1 MRPATDGLPPALN
14 SNLAPALREDDPN
27 HYVSTMNEEPVICAP
42 SNLATR
48 PIRVTLPDGRC
59 LEFSGPVTGS
69 DIAGAVG
76 PGLAKAAI
84 AVRVDSQPRDLATL
98 IDRDAAVA
106 IITRDTPEGLEI
118 LRHDA
123 AHVMAEAVK
132 ELYPDTQVTFGPAT
146 ETGFY
151 YDFARAEPF
160 TPEDLERIEAHMR
173 EIVRRNEKITR
184 EVWQRDAAVSYFR
197 GIGENYKAEYI
208 GEIPEGEEI
217 SLYRQGNFVDLCVGP
232 HLPSTGHLGQAFKL
246 MNVAG
251 AYWRG
256 DPKNAQ
262 LQRVYGTAWA
272 SQKDLDQ
279 YLFRL
284 EEAERRDH
292 RRLGRELD
300 LFHLGEEAVGSIF
313 WHPKG
318 WTLFRTIENYIRMR
332 LAAAG
337 YLEVKGPQLLD
348 RSLWEASGH
357 WEKFHENMFIAESR
371 DEKVLALKPM
381 NCPGHVLIFRSR
393 LHSYRDLPLRLAEF
407 GSCHRNEPSGAL
419 HGLMRVRA
427 FTQDDAHIFCTED
440 QITAESIAFCELL
453 LSVYRDFGF
462 GDVSIKFADRPP
474 VRVGSNEVWDRAEA
488 ALRDAVEAAGL
499 SYMLNPGEGA
509 FYGPKLEFHLRDALG
524 REWQCGTLQ
533 LDFVMPDRLGA
544 SYVGEDGA
552 RHVPVML
559 HRAIFGSLERFIGIL
574 IEHYAGRFPLWLA
587 PVQIVVASITS
598 ETAEYACEVKR
609 ECAAAGLRVDVDVG
623 NEKINYKVREHSLAK
638 VPVIL
643 VVGRRE
649 ADNRSVALR
658 RLGGKDQ
665 ETLAL
670 DEAVARLS
678 EEAAIP
684 SSS

>member
-1 MRPATDGLPPALN
+1 MSEDQVF
-14 SNLAPALREDDPN
+14 DDPIDPG
-27 HYVSTMNEEPVICAP
+27 HAPLGVI
-42 SNLATR
+42 
-48 PIRVTLPDGRC
+48 LPDGKR
-59 LEFSGPVTGS
+59 LEFAGPISGA
-69 DIAGAVG
+69 DIAAAIG

-84 AVRVDSQPRDLATL
+84 AVRVDGRPRDLATVV
-98 IDRDAAVA
+98 DRDAPVA
-106 IITRDTPEGLEI
+106 IITREMPEGLEI

-123 AHVMAEAVK
+123 AHIMAEAVK

-151 YDFARAEPF
+151 YDFARNEPF
-160 TPEDLERIEAHMR
+160 TPEDLERIEARMH
-173 EIVRRNEKITR
+173 EIVGRDERITR
-184 EVWQRDAAVSYFR
+184 EVWDRDAAIAFFD
-197 GIGENYKAEYI
+197 GIGESYKAEYI
-208 GEIPEGEEI
+208 SEIPEGEEI
-217 SLYRQGNFVDLCVGP
+217 SLYRQGDFVDLCVGP
-232 HLPSTGHLGQAFKL
+232 HLPSTGYLGQAFKL

-256 DPKNAQ
+256 DPRNAQ

-272 SQKDLDQ
+272 SQKDLDH
-279 YLFRL
+279 YLFQL

-300 LFHLGEEAVGSIF
+300 LFHIGEEAVGSVF

-318 WTLFRTIENYIRMR
+318 WRLFRIIENYLRMR
-332 LAAAG
+332 LDAAG

-357 WEKFHENMFIAESR
+357 WEKFRENMFIAESR
-371 DEKVLALKPM
+371 DDKVLALKPM
-381 NCPGHVLIFRSR
+381 NCPGHVLIFRNR
-393 LHSYRDLPLRLAEF
+393 LHSYRELPLRLAEF

-419 HGLMRVRA
+419 HGIMRVRA

-440 QITAESIAFCELL
+440 QVTAESIAFCDLL

-462 GDVSIKFADRPP
+462 DDVAIKFADRPP
-474 VRVGSNEVWDRAEA
+474 VRAGSDEVWDRAEA

-499 SYMLNPGEGA
+499 SYTLNPGEGA
-509 FYGPKLEFHLRDALG
+509 FYGPKLEFVLRDALG
-524 REWQCGTLQ
+524 RDWQCGTLQ
-533 LDFVMPDRLGA
+533 LDFVLPERLDA

-552 RHVPVML
+552 RHRPAML
-559 HRAIFGSLERFIGIL
+559 HRAIFGSLERFIGVL

-598 ETAEYACEVKR
+598 EAAGYAAEVAR
-609 ECAAAGLRVDVDVG
+609 ECGAAGLRVELDAG
-623 NEKINYKVREHSLAK
+623 NEKITYKVREHSLAK
-638 VPVIL
+638 VPIML

-649 ADNRSVALR
+649 AENQSVALR
-658 RLGGKDQ
+658 RLGGKEQ
-665 ETLAL
+665 EALAL
-670 DEAVARLS
+670 GEAVARLR
-678 EEAAIP
+678 EEATVP